1 MLVARRR
8 RRAPRARLRTSG
20 RASGRRVKSD
30 ATARRPFVST
40 SRADSDDETRVARR
54 RPRSPSALVQSRWGR
69 DDDVGCGR
77 KARVKVIL
85 QKAKR
90 EKLLA
95 HLSVKSSGR
104 VTPAKKASLNFTDVD
119 EADHC
124 ETPFRAYRDVEPF
137 LFALAKALKRT
148 KAQRVYDRIIAKA
161 QWWRISTR
169 WDLRACTTR
178 MKIFTSAWRRRRRR
192 SLTSW

>member
-8 RRAPRARLRTSG
+8 RRAPRARLRPSG

-85 QKAKR
+85 QKSETRKIAR
-90 EKLLA
+90 PPLRQVFGTRDAGEEGV
-95 HLSVKSSGR
+95 VK
-104 VTPAKKASLNFTDVD
+104 F
-119 EADHC
+119 H
-124 ETPFRAYRDVEPF
+124 
-137 LFALAKALKRT
+137 
-148 KAQRVYDRIIAKA
+148 
-161 QWWRISTR
+161 
-169 WDLRACTTR
+169 
-178 MKIFTSAWRRRRRR
+178 RRRRGGSLRDAVSGVQGRR
-192 SLTSW
+192 AVLVRVGQGSEEDQGDAARVRPVLLRRLNGGASQRVGI